1 MAVESSVF
9 QGKLR
14 SVHSIVA
21 GVLMNARCTDESLTW
36 RTLCR
41 AAVLE
46 QDPGKLPQIVQ
57 RINLSLKMRRRVLR
71 SFAEA
76 RRDRSRHTL
85 LRGQTGQHE
94 RDRP

>member
-1 MAVESSVF
+1 MRVRAIVEGGLDELSF
-9 QGKLR
+9 
-14 SVHSIVA
+14 A
-21 GVLMNARCTDESLTW
+21 DESLTW

-57 RINLSLKMRRRVLR
+57 RMNLSLKMRQRVLR

-76 RRDRSRHTL
+76 RRDRSRHTP

-94 RDRP
+94 RD